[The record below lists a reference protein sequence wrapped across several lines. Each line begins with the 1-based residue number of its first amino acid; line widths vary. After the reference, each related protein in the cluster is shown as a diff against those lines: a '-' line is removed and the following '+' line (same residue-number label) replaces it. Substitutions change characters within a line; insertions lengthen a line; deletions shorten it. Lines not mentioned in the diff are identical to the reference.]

1 MDMKD
6 KRVVV
11 LGGTSGIGLAV
22 AEAAAGEGARVSIAS
37 SRRSSVDAALARLP
51 DGTDG
56 HALDLRD
63 EAEVSRL
70 FAAIGPFDHLVFT
83 AGESLQLGSIADM
96 ALPSARQFFELRY
109 WGAVTAAKYAAPL
122 IQPGGSIVFTS
133 GIAGARP
140 PQGGWALGASICGAM
155 EGLTRA
161 LAIELAPI
169 RVNIVVP
176 GFVKTPLWNDIP
188 EENREAM
195 YATVREKLPVRRIG
209 EPDDLAA
216 AYVFLMKQR
225 FATGQSFVIDGG
237 GLLV

>member
-1 MDMKD
+1 MDMRD

-22 AEAAAGEGARVSIAS
+22 AEVAAGEGARVVIAS
-37 SRRSSVDAALARLP
+37 SRQASVDAALARLS
-51 DGTDG
+51 GG
-56 HALDLRD
+56 AEGQARDLRD
-63 EAEVSRL
+63 EAAVRDLFVS
-70 FAAIGPFDHLVFT
+70 IGQFDHLVFT
-83 AGESLQLGSIADM
+83 AGESLQRGPIADL
-96 ALPSARQFFELRY
+96 ALPSARHFFGLRY
-109 WGAVTAAKYAAPL
+109 WGALAAAKYAAPL
-122 IQPGGSIVFTS
+122 IRPGGSIVFTG

-140 PQGGWALGASICGAM
+140 PEAGWALGASVCCAM

-188 EENREAM
+188 EALREDM
-195 YATVREKLPVRRIG
+195 YATVQEKLPARHIG
-209 EPDDLAA
+209 EPADLAA
-216 AYVFLMKQR
+216 AYLFLMKQR

-237 GLLV
+237 GMLV

>member
-1 MDMKD
+1 MKD

-22 AEAAAGEGARVSIAS
+22 AEGAAGEGARVSIAS

-63 EAEVSRL
+63 EAEVSRF
-70 FAAIGPFDHLVFT
+70 FATIGPFDHLVFT
-83 AGESLQLGSIADM
+83 AGESLQLGPIADM

-109 WGAVTAAKYAAPL
+109 WGALTAAKYAAPL

-133 GIAGARP
+133 GIAGARS
-140 PQGGWALGASICGAM
+140 PQAGWALGASICSAM

>member
-1 MDMKD
+1 MELRD

-22 AEAAAGEGARVSIAS
+22 AEAAAGEGARVAIAS
-37 SRRSSVDAALARLP
+37 TRRTSVDAALARLP
-51 DGTDG
+51 GGAEG

-63 EAEVSRL
+63 EVAVRDL
-70 FAAIGPFDHLVFT
+70 FAAIGPLDHVVFT
-83 AGESLQLGSIADM
+83 AGESLPLGPIADM
-96 ALPSARQFFELRY
+96 ELPSARHFFELRY
-109 WGAVTAAKYAAPL
+109 WGALTAAKYAAPL
-122 IQPGGSIVFTS
+122 IRPGGSIVFTS

-140 PQGGWALGASICGAM
+140 PQAGWALGASICGAM

-188 EENREAM
+188 EVLREEM
-195 YATVREKLPVRRIG
+195 YATVKEKLPVRRIG

-216 AYVFLMKQR
+216 AYLFLMKQR

-237 GLLV
+237 GVLV

>member
-6 KRVVV
+6 KRVLV

-22 AEAAAGEGARVSIAS
+22 AQAAAGEGARVSIAS

-83 AGESLQLGSIADM
+83 AGESLQLGSIVDM

-109 WGAVTAAKYAAPL
+109 WGALTAAKYAAPL

-140 PQGGWALGASICGAM
+140 PQAGWALGASICGAM